1 MKHIENNVKLKRLN
15 KFEGVIKAGR
25 KIWRSLKKS
34 GRWEEEEFHNVVKK
48 KLQIVTFGKF

>member
-25 KIWRSLKKS
+25 KIGEAGKRVKD
-34 GRWEEEEFHNVVKK
+34 GKK
-48 KLQIVTFGKF
+48 KNFTML